1 MNAAANHYRYVLAN
15 PDFGWPAA
23 MVAEAEKARADEL
36 AALRPDAP
44 PIDVPIDPPPPP
56 DHAPQMPLAPIDSVT
71 GPMCLAVTVA
81 IAALLAIAALAWWL
95 A

>member
-23 MVAEAEKARADEL
+23 MVADAEKARADEL
-36 AALRPDAP
+36 AALRPDAL
-44 PIDVPIDPPPPP
+44 PIDPPPPP
-56 DHAPQMPLAPIDSVT
+56 DHAPQMPLAPIDRVT
-71 GPMCLAVTVA
+71 GPMRLAVAVA
-81 IAALLAIAALAWWL
+81 VAALLASAAVVWWL

>member
-1 MNAAANHYRYVLAN
+1 MNAAENHYRYVLAN

-44 PIDVPIDPPPPP
+44 TIDAPIDPPLPP
-56 DHAPQMPLAPIDSVT
+56 DHAPQMPLAPIDNVT
-71 GPMCLAVTVA
+71 GPMCLAVAVA
-81 IAALLAIAALAWWL
+81 VAALLATAALVWWL